1 MFGIRSLLG
10 RIKIGFALTR
20 DSVGVL
26 RNHPELAV
34 LPLVSG
40 IATIGYLV
48 ALFAPV
54 LVFDAT
60 VGLSAVG
67 DTGLFVLLFA
77 WYFGTA
83 FIAAFFNG
91 ALVDATGDVFAGKEP
106 SVRRSLRAAAGE
118 LRLLL
123 AWAAASATVGLLLR
137 ALDSSDSIVADLVR
151 VVVSVGWT
159 VTTFFVIPVI
169 MFEDTS
175 IRGTF
180 GQSAETFRETWGE
193 TLGVS
198 VGVTLTVFAATAVA
212 LVVAVGGAL
221 ALGLGT
227 VAVLVALA
235 VFVMAYLAYATIWG
249 IVKTALYGYAK
260 EGLTPSEF
268 DDVDFSRLESESATE
283 GRNVR

>member
-1 MFGIRSLLG
+1 MFGIRDLLG
-10 RIKIGFALTR
+10 RIRIGFALTR

-26 RNHPELAV
+26 RNHPKLAV
-34 LPLVSG
+34 FPFVSG
-40 IATIGYLV
+40 VATIGYLV

-54 LVFDAT
+54 FVFDAT
-60 VGLSAVG
+60 IGLSSVG
-67 DTGLFVLLFA
+67 DTGLLALLFA

-106 SVRRSLRAAAGE
+106 SLRRSLRAAADE

-198 VGVTLTVFAATAVA
+198 AGVTLTVFAATAVA

-227 VAVLVALA
+227 VAALVALA
-235 VFVMAYLAYATIWG
+235 VFVGAYLAYTTIWG
-249 IVKTALYGYAK
+249 VVKTALYGYAK

-268 DDVDFSRLESESATE
+268 QDVDFARLEDESAAD
-283 GRNVR
+283 GRSVR